1 MSGLQLD
8 ADTPRMSSQAKLP
21 VSRMPSIQPQSTDI
35 PIVMS
40 EDVYDGSLGKH
51 QQCFVLVEE
60 RTVGVMPGDS
70 TVQSLLTEQED
81 AIGVSSE
88 KAVQVMQMDGSKTL
102 EMVNVDNKE
111 TVEVMHIEDG
121 RTVEVL
127 HMEDGKTVEVVQ
139 MDGGKTLE
147 VMHIDAG
154 KHSEVI
160 HVDGSSSIELM
171 TDNEPLKVPIVTNSP
186 SVVFNKRKEKYM
198 LSGGCTQSL
207 SSMAMKRVI
216 TTQSSHESTSLSLRS
231 LTTINPSIV
240 LSTGENRLLTSQEFS
255 RMTSRAPFTPSRK
268 SQVAD
273 AITHVSPNIVLSG
286 GKEVLSR
293 GVDTMNNTIIISW
306 PTISSEAEN
315 TIATQ
320 TDPCDGHGPSMNLF
334 FCTFFADGSVQTQC
348 DMPMQCHASVSTVSS
363 ARFGARSKLRING
376 DHSDDRD
383 PLSIKMEGEEG
394 YDSELIDPRFS
405 RSGRI
410 LKGKG
415 PLFSLESSLGDGD
428 TDCDPDFE
436 IKGEEIGEEN
446 VGHQSLVYRKKR
458 GRKRKRRLPSPDDFD
473 DELVLANGDETD
485 GMNVEASIKDE
496 PMDADDDELAM
507 EILRT
512 KGYGLRT
519 KRRPKKLSDMHY
531 IEEKAVKKRMER
543 TQEFSCHVCT
553 RIFPTFSRLQ
563 RHAKEVHDS
572 TEFAFPCD
580 LCGVVF
586 TRPHNLERHKDT
598 KHSDGERRFVCEL
611 CGRRFGRQDVLS
623 VHISMVH
630 FKKGLQGKKGPSV
643 LGPNT
648 VHCTSCDKFFSK
660 EQKLKEHRQGNLTCN
675 DCSISF
681 ECKTSLRIH
690 QYKHHPTA
698 CNECGKVCD
707 SKQQMYFHRLSHA
720 PKFVCKYCNKGFLWK
735 SQYTVHMATHT
746 GEKNVM
752 CDICG
757 KSFAHKLAVS
767 KHKWQEH
774 NENNK
779 KFKCQTCGKSFVYK
793 GKLQSHVRSHTGEK
807 PFTCHLCSST
817 FSQRCNLTAHIK
829 SVHGVYI
836 QSIKSDGT
844 TQTQLVKY
852 KRAKKIAPSE
862 PPPPPP
868 PPPLPPPTAVVNTVI
883 SPPVEPQAAANQP
896 QVAIQ
901 EQVQMSESFETEAAV
916 YQIVYAYPQ

>member
-1 MSGLQLD
+1 MSELHP
-8 ADTPRMSSQAKLP
+8 APKAPEMSSQAKL
-21 VSRMPSIQPQSTDI
+21 SGLNMPDIQPQSTSTGI

-40 EDVYDGSLGKH
+40 EDVYNGSLDGR
-51 QQCFVLVEE
+51 QQCFVLVDES
-60 RTVGVMPGDS
+60 TVGVMPEDS
-70 TVQSLLTEQED
+70 TVQRLLTEQE
-81 AIGVSSE
+81 ASMSVSSE
-88 KAVQVMQMDGSKTL
+88 KRVQVKQIERGKTL
-102 EMVNVDNKE
+102 EVMHVGNKE
-111 TVEVMHIEDG
+111 TVGVMHVQDG

-127 HMEDGKTVEVVQ
+127 HMADGKTVEVVQ
-139 MDGGKTLE
+139 MDEGKTLE

-171 TDNEPLKVPIVTNSP
+171 SESDPV
-186 SVVFNKRKEKYM
+186 KR
-198 LSGGCTQSL
+198 SL
-207 SSMAMKRVI
+207 
-216 TTQSSHESTSLSLRS
+216 TTQSSHDSTALSLRS
-231 LTTINPSIV
+231 LAPVNPSIV
-240 LSTGENRLLTSQEFS
+240 LSTGKNSLLTGQEFS
-255 RMTSRAPFTPSRK
+255 HMTSTN
-268 SQVAD
+268 
-273 AITHVSPNIVLSG
+273 VSPSIVFSGSKDVLS
-286 GKEVLSR
+286 SS
-293 GVDTMNNTIIISW
+293 VDSLNNMNNTIIISW
-306 PTISSEAEN
+306 SSISPEIEN
-315 TIATQ
+315 TRATQ
-320 TDPCDGHGPSMNLF
+320 TDPCNACGPSMNLF
-334 FCTFFADGSVQTQC
+334 FCTFFVDGSVQTQC
-348 DMPMQCHASVSTVSS
+348 DMPTKCHASVSTISS
-363 ARFGARSKLRING
+363 AQCRVQPELRNNG
-376 DHSDDRD
+376 DYTDRD
-383 PLSIKMEGEEG
+383 PLPHKMEAEER
-394 YDSELIDPRFS
+394 YESDRTDPRFS
-405 RSGRI
+405 KSGRI
-410 LKGKG
+410 LKGKD
-415 PLFSLESSLGDGD
+415 PLFKLNSGLMDGD
-428 TDCDPDFE
+428 QDCDPDFE
-436 IKGEEIGEEN
+436 LQGDENDEEN
-446 VGHQSLVYRKKR
+446 TGHQSLAYRKKR

-473 DELVLANGDETD
+473 EELALVNGVETD
-485 GMNVEASIKDE
+485 GIKTESIIKEE
-496 PMDADDDELAM
+496 PVDADDDELAM
-507 EILRT
+507 EILKT

-531 IEEKAVKKRMER
+531 MEEKVIKKRIER
-543 TQEFSCHVCT
+543 SQEFSCQMCKK
-553 RIFPTFSRLQ
+553 IFPTFSRLQ
-563 RHAKEVHDS
+563 RHAKDEHDS

-598 KHSDGERRFVCEL
+598 KHGDGERRFVCEH

-630 FKKGLQGKKGPSV
+630 FKKTLQGKKGPSI

-660 EQKLKEHRQGNLTCN
+660 EQKLREHRQGNLTCN

-746 GEKNVM
+746 GEKNVL

-774 NENNK
+774 NESNK
-779 KFKCQTCGKSFVYK
+779 KFKCPTCGKSFVYK

-807 PFTCHLCSST
+807 PFMCHLCPST

-844 TQTQLVKY
+844 THTQLVKY
-852 KRAKKIAPSE
+852 KRAKKVAPTE
-862 PPPPPP
+862 PPP
-868 PPPLPPPTAVVNTVI
+868 AVVNTVI
-883 SPPVEPQAAANQP
+883 APPDEPPTTDQP